1 MTATVWII
9 ILVPLLLFGWLIGQA
24 MPTPRERQL
33 QRLRARARAL
43 DLAVSVRRIEDP
55 DPEPAERVSSGGAAR
70 DPRLDVAAYGR
81 GIRLPAGVEKRHV
94 PGWQAS
100 WMRHHADREF
110 TPGMAPGWYLQ
121 RADLPL
127 LDPVVARLAA
137 LLQRAPR
144 GTVSIEAGPGGC
156 TLCWRE
162 RGDAAEV
169 EQVAELLDDLR
180 DFQLELALE
189 TSRREVRA
197 QEPTAVGEEDAS
209 SGPAGPPRD
218 P

>member
-1 MTATVWII
+1 MSATVWII
-9 ILVPLLLFGWLIGQA
+9 ILVPLVLFGWLIGQA

-55 DPEPAERVSSGGAAR
+55 DPESADRVSSAGRAR

-81 GIRLPAGVEKRHV
+81 GIRLPTGVEKRHV
-94 PGWQAS
+94 PGWQAV
-100 WMRHHADREF
+100 WMRHHADRVF
-110 TPGMAPGWYLQ
+110 TPGMAPGWRLE

-127 LDPVVARLAA
+127 LDPVIERLSA
-137 LLQRAPR
+137 LLRRAPR
-144 GTVSIEAGPGGC
+144 GTLSIEAGAGGC

-162 RGDAAEV
+162 RGGDAEV

-189 TSRREVRA
+189 RSRREVRA
-197 QEPTAVGEEDAS
+197 Q
-209 SGPAGPPRD
+209 D
-218 P
+218 PDVP